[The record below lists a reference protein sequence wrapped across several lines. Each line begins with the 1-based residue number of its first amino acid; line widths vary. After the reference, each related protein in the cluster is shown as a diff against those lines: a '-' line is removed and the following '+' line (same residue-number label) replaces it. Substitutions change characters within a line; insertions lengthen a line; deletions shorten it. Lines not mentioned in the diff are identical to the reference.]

1 MTVSVSPPLQA
12 GATEAPASAW
22 REVYLLAGMRSLSVA
37 GDIMAATA
45 LTLLAQKNGAGGW
58 GVMAL
63 LLAATLPPVLLAPW
77 TGRAADRFDSKKIIV
92 VVASLQALVCLA
104 MLTTTSV
111 PLLVGLCALLAA
123 GVACTHPVF
132 GGLPSAMVAPEEVPR
147 ASAISQ
153 TTTMAGMLFA
163 PAAAG
168 FLSSRS
174 GTTMPLVLD
183 ALSFVLVALGGLAIS
198 TRLHKKAA
206 PAPASAAAASASNDE
221 PQAAP
226 YRVWSD
232 RLLRSVLLLSGIVMA
247 CACIINVLIVFYV
260 RGTFGASEQV
270 YGVIMTTWAAG
281 MVPGALLARKVKNL
295 SHETILVGSFVCI
308 AIAILGTGLAPGV
321 WWIAPFYLLGGI
333 GNGAQA
339 TVTHI
344 VFNLRAPQSHRGRAF
359 AALGAVSNTGP
370 GLGFV
375 IGGLLVNAFEPRYGF
390 LAAGALIVLALLTM
404 ARTVLAAG
412 HQPAPAAS

>member
-12 GATEAPASAW
+12 DATPARASAW
-22 REVYLLAGMRSLSVA
+22 REVRLLAGMRSLSVA

-63 LLAATLPPVLLAPW
+63 LLAATLPPVFLAPI
-77 TGRAADRFDSKKIIV
+77 TGKFADRVDSKKIIV

-104 MLTTTSV
+104 MLTTTSIPV
-111 PLLVGLCALLAA
+111 LVALCGLLAA
-123 GVACTHPVF
+123 GVSFTHPVF
-132 GGLPSAMVAPEEVPR
+132 GGLPSAMVSPEEVPR

-174 GTTMPLVLD
+174 GTTLPLVLD
-183 ALSFVLVALGGLAIS
+183 AFSFVLVALGGLAIS
-198 TRLHKKAA
+198 TRLHKK
-206 PAPASAAAASASNDE
+206 PAPAAAASPAAPVQPE
-221 PQAAP
+221 AAP

-232 RLLRSVLLLSGIVMA
+232 PFLRSVLLLSGIVMA

-260 RGTFGASEQV
+260 RDTFGGSEQV
-270 YGVIMTTWAAG
+270 YGVVMTTWAAG

-295 SHETILVGSFVCI
+295 SHEAILIGSFVCI

-370 GLGFV
+370 GLGFLL
-375 IGGLLVNAFEPRYGF
+375 GGLLVSAFEPRFGF
-390 LAAGALIVLALLTM
+390 LAAGGLIVVALLTT
-404 ARTVLAAG
+404 ARTLIRSASKPVAAT
-412 HQPAPAAS
+412 A